1 MHMESPRDKE
11 AKEIW
16 GEMAMPQR
24 FYQRESIMQ
33 DTLQAE
39 TMSNRT
45 TVTNRDHD
53 CDNCGWLMRNGHTQR
68 WG

>member
-1 MHMESPRDKE
+1 MESPRDKE

-24 FYQRESIMQ
+24 FYQRQSIMQ

-45 TVTNRDHD
+45 TVTNLTMTVTTVA
-53 CDNCGWLMRNGHTQR
+53 G
-68 WG
+68 